1 MLISICRIAWNAT
14 EANLD
19 ESLKN
24 VSANKTNNIKV
35 SNEIRAQAKKTH
47 DKSKLKTIF
56 SSPVWFSGYR
66 SRLVVNYL

>member
-35 SNEIRAQAKKTH
+35 SNEIRAQAKKAH
-47 DKSKLKTIF
+47 DKSKLKRFLAHLFGSAVIE
-56 SSPVWFSGYR
+56 VG
-66 SRLVVNYL
+66 LL